1 MSAKD
6 IMNAMDML
14 DEDLVLEAKATPRK
28 KRISPRKVFLLAAV
42 IALLGTL
49 ALSAVAAA
57 DKAGWFRDMF
67 AGQSDTELTP
77 GQETFIRDNTVAI
90 GSSQTHNGYTLT
102 LDSAFTDGKMAY
114 FKFTLTV
121 PEDVV
126 LDADWYG
133 DKYGTTLQNEMGE
146 PYFFENG
153 PGAGGMYWQNYPV
166 EGKENCIQL
175 LYTEERNYAANVPPV
190 SDHIWT
196 IYIYGLEAGYRDEEV
211 GLRREHLTE
220 GCWSFEVQFPESCER
235 ELELVDEPVVT
246 ACQLDVG
253 HEVDKEA
260 GVINV
265 TTETCPVEIT
275 SFRLRALTAEINF
288 RYVEKELIN
297 GRFDEIYAVMKN
309 GTKILLNGNV
319 CYPNFL
325 SFTFDAPLELDQVD
339 HILFPDGTIL
349 PVS

>member
-1 MSAKD
+1 MIPGCTSS
-6 IMNAMDML
+6 N
-14 DEDLVLEAKATPRK
+14 
-28 KRISPRKVFLLAAV
+28 RIS
-42 IALLGTL
+42 LGTL

-77 GQETFIRDNTVAI
+77 GQETFIRDNTVTI

-133 DKYGTTLQNEMGE
+133 DKYGTALQNEMGE

-211 GLRREHLTE
+211 GLRREPLAE

-235 ELELVDEPVVT
+235 ELELISEPVTIQCV
-246 ACQLDVG
+246 LG
-253 HEVDKEA
+253 GGPLIP
-260 GVINV
+260 GVNH
-265 TTETCPVEIT
+265 TDPVEVT
-275 SFRLRALTAEINF
+275 SFRIRALTAEICF
-288 RYVEKELIN
+288 KYAYREQIN
-297 GRFDEIYAVMKN
+297 GNFGEICAVMKN
-309 GTKILLNGNV
+309 GTQILLNARLG
-319 CYPNFL
+319 YPNFL
-325 SFTFDAPLELDQVD
+325 SFTFDAPLDLDQVD

>member
-6 IMNAMDML
+6 IMNAMGML
-14 DEDLVLEAKATPRK
+14 DEDLVLEAKSAPRK
-28 KRISPRKVFLLAAV
+28 KRISLRRVFLLAAV
-42 IALLGTL
+42 IALLCTL

-77 GQETFIRDNTVAI
+77 GQEAFIQDNTVAI
-90 GSSQTHNGYTLT
+90 GSSQTQNGYTLT
-102 LDSAFTDGKMAY
+102 LDSAFTDGKRAY

-146 PYFFENG
+146 PFFFENG
-153 PGAGGMYWQNYPV
+153 PGAGGMYWRNYPV

-235 ELELVDEPVVT
+235 ELELISEPVTIQCV
-246 ACQLDVG
+246 LG
-253 HEVDKEA
+253 GGPLIP
-260 GVINV
+260 GVNH
-265 TTETCPVEIT
+265 TDPVEVT
-275 SFRLRALTAEINF
+275 SFRIRALTAEICF
-288 RYVEKELIN
+288 KYAYREQIN
-297 GRFDEIYAVMKN
+297 GNFGEICAVMKN
-309 GTKILLNGNV
+309 GTQILLNARLG
-319 CYPNFL
+319 YPNFL
-325 SFTFDAPLELDQVD
+325 SFTFDAPLDLDQVD